1 MAGSAGTSPALW
13 EVEACEA
20 GASGG
25 DLSSAANSSA
35 DVRCGINM
43 TLMFHSGSSTG
54 NWHLSPEDT
63 PLHVTGDCAGTGYH
77 HLLSWRW
84 FAALLAWNLK
94 NKSCVLGYPAVWCP
108 VCCHLPSILVNM
120 QHVLNQKAQ
129 GALMLG
135 CVSVESSFLRRGFQ
149 GLAHVGPT
157 SAWIYE
163 WIPRVLF
170 CRALSLKHYQFVWH
184 TPLLRWLCSSLASWP
199 CPVLRHKLGT
209 TQPAINL

>member
-13 EVEACEA
+13 DVEACEA

-25 DLSSAANSSA
+25 DFSSAANSSA
-35 DVRCGINM
+35 DVWCGINM

-63 PLHVTGDCAGTGYH
+63 PLLHVTGDLCWH
-77 HLLSWRW
+77 WRW

-149 GLAHVGPT
+149 GLAPCWPYFGMDLWMGFRAFCSAEPFRSSTISLFGTRLCCDDFAHPWLRGPVQFLDT
-157 SAWIYE
+157 SLEQPSRRPIY
-163 WIPRVLF
+163 
-170 CRALSLKHYQFVWH
+170 S
-184 TPLLRWLCSSLASWP
+184 RW
-199 CPVLRHKLGT
+199 R
-209 TQPAINL
+209 